1 MASGYR
7 VKEFGGPEVMIWE
20 PLNLGE
26 LAPDAVRVRVG
37 ASGINFA
44 ETRMRAGDYSGQEL
58 PFIMGMEVAGS
69 VEQVGREVADFK
81 VGDRVFGR
89 VRGAHAEVVDCDPAH
104 LMPLPDNLSYAQ
116 GAAIPV
122 GWLTA
127 WHALYTVGRMAPG
140 DRVLVEAVGGSVGSA
155 ALALA
160 KQAGCWTLGT
170 ASRNDKLACAT
181 GLGCDAVVN
190 YTCESVSER
199 VASLTNG
206 EGMDIGLMTIGDA
219 TAHELIDSMGMDGRV
234 VMFGSTGGRDITFNL
249 RIGILNIQL
258 LSMSIS
264 TSPAFMTR
272 TMPDFRDC
280 ALPLFASGDLIPV
293 VDTVLPMSELVRAH
307 TMVDER
313 AHFGKVILVNDEQC
327 DQPSGD
333 D

>member
-1 MASGYR
+1 
-7 VKEFGGPEVMIWE
+7 
-20 PLNLGE
+20 
-26 LAPDAVRVRVG
+26 
-37 ASGINFA
+37 
-44 ETRMRAGDYSGQEL
+44 
-58 PFIMGMEVAGS
+58 MEVAGS
-69 VEQVGREVADFK
+69 VEQVGREVAGFK

-104 LMPLPDNLSYAQ
+104 LMLLPENLSYTQ

-170 ASRNDKLACAT
+170 ASRNDKLARAT
-181 GLGCDAVVN
+181 ALRCDAVVN
-190 YTCESVSER
+190 YTCESVSEQ

-264 TSPAFMTR
+264 TSPAFMTS
-272 TMPDFRDC
+272 TMPDFRDR
-280 ALPLFASGDLIPV
+280 ALPLFASGELTPV
-293 VDTVLPMSELVRAH
+293 VDRVLPMSELVRAH
-307 TMVDER
+307 AMVDER
-313 AHFGKVILVNDEQC
+313 THFGKVILVNDE
-327 DQPSGD
+327 
-333 D
+333 

>member
-1 MASGYR
+1 MANGYWVR
-7 VKEFGGPEVMIWE
+7 AFGGPEVMTWE
-20 PLNLGE
+20 ALNLAD

-58 PFIMGMEVAGS
+58 PFVMGMEVAGT
-69 VEQVGREVADFK
+69 VEQIGDGVSGLA

-89 VRGAHAEVVDCDPAH
+89 ARGAHAEVVDCDPEH
-104 LMPLPDNLSYAQ
+104 LMLLPDNLSFEQ

-127 WHALYTVGRMAPG
+127 WHALYTVGGMQAG
-140 DRVLVEAVGGSVGSA
+140 DRVLIEAVGGSVGSA

-170 ASRNDKLACAT
+170 ASRDDKLELAVEM
-181 GLGCDAVVN
+181 GCDATVN
-190 YTCESVSER
+190 YCRASVSEQ
-199 VASLTNG
+199 VSALTGG

-219 TAHELIDSMGMDGRV
+219 TADELIDSMGMDGRV

-272 TMPDFRDC
+272 TMPDFRER
-280 ALPLFASGDLIPV
+280 ALPLFASGGLAPV
-293 VDTVLPMSELVRAH
+293 VDTVLPMSELTRAH
-307 TMVDER
+307 EMVDER
-313 AHFGKVILVNDEQC
+313 THFGKVILVNE
-327 DQPSGD
+327 SH
-333 D
+333 

>member
-58 PFIMGMEVAGS
+58 PFVMGMEVAGS
-69 VEQVGREVADFK
+69 VEQVGREVAGFE
-81 VGDRVFGR
+81 VGDRIFGR

-104 LMPLPDNLSYAQ
+104 LMPLPENLSFTQ

-155 ALALA
+155 ARALA
-160 KQAGCWTLGT
+160 KQAGCWTRGA
-170 ASRNDKLACAT
+170 ASRNDKLARAAA
-181 GLGCDAVVN
+181 LGCDAVVN

-264 TSPAFMTR
+264 TSPAFMTG
-272 TMPDFRDC
+272 TMPDFRDR
-280 ALPLFASGDLIPV
+280 ALPLFASGELTPV

-313 AHFGKVILVNDEQC
+313 THFGKVILVNDE
-327 DQPSGD
+327 
-333 D
+333 

>member
-1 MASGYR
+1 MANGYR
-7 VKEFGGPEVMIWE
+7 VTAFGGPEVMIWE
-20 PLNLGE
+20 ALNLGD
-26 LAPDAVRVRVG
+26 LAPGAVRVRVR

-58 PFIMGMEVAGS
+58 PFVMGMEVAGT
-69 VEQVGREVADFK
+69 VEQIGDGVSGLA

-89 VRGAHAEVVDCDPAH
+89 VRGAHAQVVDCDPEH
-104 LMPLPDNLSYAQ
+104 LMLLPDNLSFEQ

-127 WHALYTVGRMAPG
+127 WHALYTVGGMQAG
-140 DRVLVEAVGGSVGSA
+140 DRVLIEAVGGSVGSA

-160 KQAGCWTLGT
+160 KQAGCWTVGT
-170 ASRNDKLACAT
+170 ASRDDKLEHALA
-181 GLGCDAVVN
+181 LGCDATVN
-190 YTCESVSER
+190 YRNASVSEQ
-199 VASLTNG
+199 VSALTG
-206 EGMDIGLMTIGDA
+206 GKGMDIGLMTIGDA
-219 TAHELIDSMGMDGRV
+219 TADKLIDSMGMDGRV

-272 TMPDFRDC
+272 TMPEFRAQ
-280 ALPLFASGDLIPV
+280 ALPLFASGELVPV

-307 TMVDER
+307 EMVDER
-313 AHFGKVILVNDEQC
+313 THFGKVILVNE
-327 DQPSGD
+327 SN
-333 D
+333 